1 MTRNFGAKL
10 RFVKSRP
17 WAGRQR
23 HKPQTPAGI
32 GALGLPHTGLIW
44 AKAYVGIP
52 GATQVTTGST
62 HPPPQAGGHLRGM
75 ASLGWALYGM
85 NGRTSGPVTLG
96 DRQAS
101 GLSADGQAR
110 GPCRG
115 RRSFLSS
122 GIRGMGSKHPASSRT
137 GKDRSASVKC
147 PGTTER
153 LRAGLRPLA
162 SSVLRE

>member
-62 HPPPQAGGHLRGM
+62 HTPPSWGTSQRYGKPR
-75 ASLGWALYGM
+75 LGSVW
-85 NGRTSGPVTLG
+85 NERKDKWPSDTGRQT
-96 DRQAS
+96 
-101 GLSADGQAR
+101 GQ
-110 GPCRG
+110 
-115 RRSFLSS
+115 
-122 GIRGMGSKHPASSRT
+122 
-137 GKDRSASVKC
+137 
-147 PGTTER
+147 
-153 LRAGLRPLA
+153 RA
-162 SSVLRE
+162 EC

>member
-62 HPPPQAGGHLRGM
+62 HPPK
-75 ASLGWALYGM
+75 
-85 NGRTSGPVTLG
+85 LG
-96 DRQAS
+96 DISEVWQAS
-101 GLSADGQAR
+101 
-110 GPCRG
+110 
-115 RRSFLSS
+115 
-122 GIRGMGSKHPASSRT
+122 
-137 GKDRSASVKC
+137 
-147 PGTTER
+147 
-153 LRAGLRPLA
+153 AGLCM
-162 SSVLRE
+162 E